1 MELPKRKSIRLTDY
15 DYSASGVYFITAC
28 SRDREPLF
36 WNKTSPVDAGAADSR
51 PKNAVPIP
59 YKLTAHGE
67 IVEQAINNIPEHYS
81 GVSIDKYVI
90 MPDHVHLL
98 MRMENDGRLIAA
110 PTVNTVVGQMKRWAS
125 KQAGISLWQKSYY
138 EHVIRNA
145 VDYEEIYTYIEG
157 NPARW
162 LEKHSLS

>member
-1 MELPKRKSIRLTDY
+1 MELPKRKRIRLTDY
-15 DYSASGVYFITAC
+15 DYSTSGVYFITAC

-36 WNKTSPVDAGAADSR
+36 WSKTFPVAVGAAISR
-51 PKNAVPIP
+51 PLNAVPIP
-59 YKLTAHGE
+59 YKLTAHGK
-67 IVEQAINNIPEHYS
+67 IVEQAINNIPERYS
-81 GVSIDKYVI
+81 GVSIDKSVI

-98 MRMENDGRLIAA
+98 MRIENNGRLIAA
-110 PTVNTVVGQMKRWAS
+110 PTVNTVVGHMKRWAS

-145 VDYEEIYTYIEG
+145 VDYEETYTYIEG

-162 LEKHSLS
+162 LEKHGLS

>member
-1 MELPKRKSIRLTDY
+1 MEFPKRKRIRLTDY
-15 DYSASGVYFITAC
+15 DYSTSGVYFITAC

-36 WNKTSPVDAGAADSR
+36 WSKTFPGAVEEAISR
-51 PKNAVPIP
+51 PSNAVPIP
-59 YKLTAHGE
+59 YALTTHGKT
-67 IVEQAINNIPEHYS
+67 VEQAIFNIPEHYM
-81 GVSIDKYVI
+81 GVFVDKYVI

>member
-1 MELPKRKSIRLTDY
+1 MELPKRKRIRLTDY
-15 DYSASGVYFITAC
+15 DYSTSGVYFITTC

-36 WNKTSPVDAGAADSR
+36 WSKTFPVAAGAAISR
-51 PKNAVPIP
+51 PLNAVPIP

-67 IVEQAINNIPEHYS
+67 IVEQAINNIPECYS

-98 MRMENDGRLIAA
+98 MRIENNGRLIAA

-145 VDYEEIYTYIEG
+145 VDYEETYTYIEG
-157 NPARW
+157 NPTRW
-162 LEKHSLS
+162 LEKHGLS